1 MMYPFHAPM
10 THLPIGLLLGNA
22 LLTLL
27 YLRRGDI
34 TLETGAYHC
43 LWLGWFGAAL
53 AVATG
58 IFDATRNLFDA
69 DRPRTD
75 ALNWINAHGLVGI
88 AILAIYWQAWQIRR
102 RRPDILDDPSA
113 RHGYLT
119 RLALGVM
126 LIVFDGWLGGHL
138 VYSLRLGIAP

>member
-1 MMYPFHAPM
+1 MYPFHAPA

-27 YLRRGDI
+27 YLRRGDT

-43 LWLGWFGAAL
+43 LWLGWLGAL
-53 AVATG
+53 VAVATG
-58 IFDATRNLFDA
+58 IFDATRQLFDLEH
-69 DRPRTD
+69 PRTD

-102 RRPDILDDPSA
+102 RRPDILADPSA
-113 RHGYLT
+113 RQGYLA
-119 RLALGVM
+119 RLALGVV
-126 LIVFDGWLGGHL
+126 LILVDGWLGGHL
-138 VYSLRLGIAP
+138 VYSLRLGVVP